1 MIFVLYASRINSPT
15 AILLLCIDKNKFV
28 EQNVLLQESRYM
40 TDENND
46 NAVDRF
52 VISDC
57 KGTPSKVLVD
67 FNRAKQIDTEDID
80 FKFINKNSTETE
92 ILDDTKESDSRIYI
106 EISKQKIPTF
116 VNWLEERKNY
126 WEIEFANREHSAA
139 QAYQDIISYIEEKST
154 NSINSKT
161 NET

>member
-28 EQNVLLQESRYM
+28 EQSVLLQESRYM

-46 NAVDRF
+46 NAIDRF

-67 FNRAKQIDTEDID
+67 FNRDRQINTEDID
-80 FKFINKNSTETE
+80 FKFINENSTETE
-92 ILDDTKESDSRIYI
+92 ILDGTKESDSSIYI
-106 EISKQKIPTF
+106 EIPKEKIPTF
-116 VNWLEERKNY
+116 VDWLEEKKDY
-126 WEIEFANREHSAA
+126 WEIEFANREHSAS
-139 QAYQDIISYIEEKST
+139 QAYQNIISYIKEKST
-154 NSINSKT
+154 NSIDSK
-161 NET
+161 NK